1 MRVIS
6 FSLWGKDEKY
16 FFGAFRNCE
25 LALTWY
31 PGWICLF
38 YVRSDSD
45 RVLIDKLRSYENS
58 SVVEIDSTDEKRGL
72 FWRFL
77 PAFDNSIDV
86 TIVRDCDSR
95 LSERESLAVNE
106 WLNSEKP
113 FHIMRDHPYHNTE
126 ILGGMWGV
134 KNNQIN
140 LGTTLDL
147 DIISNYRDEYQE
159 DQRYLRE
166 KIWPLVKDHSLIHD
180 EFFGG
185 IPFPS
190 TRKNFDDFVG
200 QQYDNNDIPV
210 FENSDILRKYIGN
223 I

>member
-1 MRVIS
+1 MKVIS
-6 FSLWGKDEKY
+6 FSLWGNDEKY
-16 FFGAFRNCE
+16 FLGAFRNCE

-45 RVLIDKLRSYENS
+45 KDLISKLRSYTNS
-58 SVVEIDSTDEKRGL
+58 SVIEINSPDEKRGL
-72 FWRFL
+72 FWRFI
-77 PAFDNSIDV
+77 PAFDPTIDV

-106 WLNSEKP
+106 WLDSDKS

-134 KNNQIN
+134 KNNEIN
-140 LGTTLDL
+140 LGTPLDL
-147 DIISNYRDEYQE
+147 NIISNYRDEYQE

-166 KIWPLVKDHSLIHD
+166 EIWPIVKNHSLIHD

-185 IPFPS
+185 VSFPS
-190 TRKNFDDFVG
+190 IRKNFDDFVG
-200 QQYDNNDIPV
+200 QQYDYKDNPV
-210 FENSDILRKYIGN
+210 SENSNILRKYIEK
-223 I
+223 